1 MKKMTRKR
9 FCKLLMAHGFGR
21 NMAQA
26 MSGVLI
32 AIRRIGDG
40 RDLILKCDDGH
51 EYHMKDVRSYRT
63 AYESFE
69 KDGVPLV

>member
-1 MKKMTRKR
+1 MTRKR
-9 FCKLLMAHGFGR
+9 FCKLLMAHGIGR

-26 MSGVLI
+26 LSGVLI

-40 RDLILKCDDGH
+40 DDLILKCDDWH
-51 EYHMKDVRSYRT
+51 EYHMKNLNSYRT

>member
-9 FCKLLMAHGFGR
+9 FCKLLMANVFGR
-21 NMAQA
+21 KRAQA

-40 RDLILKCDDGH
+40 GDLILKCDDGH